1 MNTGI
6 IPMRY
11 AKALYAFAKDVKA
24 EEVLYSEMQ
33 NLANCY
39 TALPRFRTTLDNP
52 VMSSADK
59 LNLLQHA
66 AGATPSDAYTRFI
79 QLVLKHKRETLLQNM
94 ALMYID
100 LYRKAHHIVVGS
112 LTTATAIDAKTEE
125 AMRKRLIPGNEGT
138 LEFSTHI
145 DPDLIG
151 GFILGYDTYRL
162 DASIATQLRR
172 MKAEFMDQ
180 NKKTV

>member
-33 NLANCY
+33 NLAKCY

-94 ALMYID
+94 ALMY
-100 LYRKAHHIVVGS
+100 
-112 LTTATAIDAKTEE
+112 
-125 AMRKRLIPGNEGT
+125 
-138 LEFSTHI
+138 
-145 DPDLIG
+145 
-151 GFILGYDTYRL
+151 
-162 DASIATQLRR
+162 
-172 MKAEFMDQ
+172 
-180 NKKTV
+180 